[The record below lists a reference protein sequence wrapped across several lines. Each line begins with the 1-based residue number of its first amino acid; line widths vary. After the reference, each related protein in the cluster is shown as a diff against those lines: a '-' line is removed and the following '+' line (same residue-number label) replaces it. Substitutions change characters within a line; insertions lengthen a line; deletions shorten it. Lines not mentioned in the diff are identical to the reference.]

1 MESDALFEN
10 GLPADLEAE
19 KTILGAPLLNDK
31 LISEIDSLLEIG
43 DFFLNSHQR
52 ILESEFNLSRQGM
65 AIDLITLTADLQ
77 ARGIFEQT
85 GGATYIASLIDGV
98 PRTDTIEPY
107 ARIVKRKARERQ
119 AISIFNQAMAQ
130 LADGEEELETILG
143 SVSEE
148 ISR

>member
-52 ILESEFNLSRQGM
+52 RLL
-65 AIDLITLTADLQ
+65 
-77 ARGIFEQT
+77 
-85 GGATYIASLIDGV
+85 
-98 PRTDTIEPY
+98 
-107 ARIVKRKARERQ
+107 
-119 AISIFNQAMAQ
+119 
-130 LADGEEELETILG
+130 
-143 SVSEE
+143 
-148 ISR
+148 